1 MAGRSESPRHDRH
14 HGRVG
19 TTLGDL
25 LNGYHLDSGRRRK
38 RVDRTAAPEPA
49 PSPLLPMFRV
59 EPDPDDV
66 DPAAD
71 DAPAPAVVRPYAWTK
86 GRTTSQ
92 IRFEIETLVS
102 TTVTYSEHDDG
113 TPGEYHSVAALCHQP
128 RSIAEVAALLRIP
141 LGVARVLAGDM
152 AGAGLLAV
160 HETASV
166 DGEGPGIEL
175 MERIL
180 AGLRSL

>member
-1 MAGRSESPRHDRH
+1 MAGRSQSPQADHTR
-14 HGRVG
+14 GRVPG
-19 TTLGDL
+19 AALGDL
-25 LNGYHLDSGRRRK
+25 LNGFPLDSGRRRE
-38 RVDRTAAPEPA
+38 RVDRTAPPPDAPISA
-49 PSPLLPMFRV
+49 IPLLP
-59 EPDPDDV
+59 EPEDD
-66 DPAAD
+66 AAD
-71 DAPAPAVVRPYAWTK
+71 TSSPAVVRPYAWTK

-92 IRFEIETLVS
+92 IRFEIETLLS
-102 TTVTYSEHDDG
+102 TTAAYSEQDDA
-113 TPGEYHSVAALCHQP
+113 TSSEFHTVAALCHQP
-128 RSIAEVAALLRIP
+128 RSIAEVAALLGIP
-141 LGVARVLAGDM
+141 LGVAKVLAGDM